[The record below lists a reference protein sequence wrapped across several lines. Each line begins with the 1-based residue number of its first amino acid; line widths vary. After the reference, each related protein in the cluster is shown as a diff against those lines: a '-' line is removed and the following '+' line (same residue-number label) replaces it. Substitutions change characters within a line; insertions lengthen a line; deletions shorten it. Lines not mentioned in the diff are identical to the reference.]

1 MKSTIACCLIPFAS
15 SLSVNTPNKF
25 IREAEIKH
33 GRVAMVS
40 SLAIPVLDLLSEDH
54 LGVNFVNNMPIE
66 NQLLLLG
73 IFGCSEVS
81 QMIKAYNFPKTTN
94 EWFTFKDSHDPGDYG
109 LDPFNVSSVDLMEK
123 NRKNEQYIG
132 RLAMIGVAGEMLSE
146 VVLKTPI
153 VQ

>member
-1 MKSTIACCLIPFAS
+1 
-15 SLSVNTPNKF
+15 
-25 IREAEIKH
+25 
-33 GRVAMVS
+33 
-40 SLAIPVLDLLSEDH
+40 
-54 LGVNFVNNMPIE
+54 MPIE

-94 EWFTFKDSHDPGDYG
+94 EWFTFKDSHEPGDYG

-123 NRKNEQYIG
+123 NRKNEQFIG